1 MTVGYKDLTDTELF
15 QLLKQDDM
23 NAFDEMYERHFISLL
38 NAAYKRL
45 HSREDALEIVQDL
58 FVQLYVKRKRIEHT
72 YNVGGYLQQMLKNRI
87 IDRFREQLVRKKHLY
102 QLQQMKPVTE
112 PDAPEDNMDVKM
124 LEQQIHAVIEQLPH
138 KCREVFLLSRINN
151 LSHQAIAEKLNIS
164 VSTVEKH
171 IVKALKIVR
180 KHVDHFQM
188 NTLLLVWYVAVN

>member
-23 NAFDEMYERHFISLL
+23 NAFDEMYERHFIPLL

-58 FVQLYVKRKRIEHT
+58 FVQLYFKRKQIVHT
-72 YNVGGYLQQMLKNRI
+72 YNAGGYLQIMLKNKI
-87 IDRFREQLVRKKHLY
+87 IDRYREQLVRKKHLY
-102 QLQQMKPVTE
+102 QLQQMKPVME
-112 PDAPEDNMDVKM
+112 PDAAEDNMDVKM

-188 NTLLLVWYVAVN
+188 NTLLFVWYVAVS